1 MARDMD
7 GDGVGKSREDK
18 GSEIKARENEA
29 GSDADLQARLEK
41 LSHRLDTRR
50 DELSDEERRK
60 AEAADKSLSAATNLG
75 FQALIEFVTAVVV
88 SPLIG
93 WQIDSWLS
101 TKPVFFI
108 IFLFLG
114 MAAGLLN
121 VYRMAVRPPGRR
133 GQD

>member
-1 MARDMD
+1 MN
-7 GDGVGKSREDK
+7 GDGEGKGRDDK
-18 GSEIKARENEA
+18 GPEIKAGEGKA
-29 GSDADLQARLEK
+29 GDDADLQARLEK
-41 LSHRLDTRR
+41 LSHRLDTQR
-50 DELSDEERRK
+50 DALSDQDRRN
-60 AEAADKSLSAATNLG
+60 AENTDLSLTAATNLG

-101 TKPVFFI
+101 TKPIFFI

-121 VYRMAVRPPGRR
+121 VYRMAVRPTGRR
-133 GQD
+133 PPK

>member
-1 MARDMD
+1 MN
-7 GDGVGKSREDK
+7 GDGEDK
-18 GSEIKARENEA
+18 GLDDKGQEINARESKA
-29 GSDADLQARLEK
+29 GDDADLQARLEK
-41 LSHRLDTRR
+41 LSHRLDTQR
-50 DELSDEERRK
+50 DALSDQDRRN
-60 AEAADKSLSAATNLG
+60 AQNADLSLTAATNLG

-101 TKPVFFI
+101 TKPIFFI

-121 VYRMAVRPPGRR
+121 VYRMAVRPTGRR
-133 GQD
+133 PPK